1 MQSVVIF
8 VLFLVMLLLFSFFFC
23 LFLNIDCWVFVVIHT
38 SCFASGF
45 LYVTDS
51 YVRLCLQLIQFTY
64 CFILKLKS
72 SCGFFVVLLIPCFVP
87 TLPKGFLV
95 SLFLSPHDQSLRSVY
110 QNLDSLNA
118 SGGQR
123 SRKRY

>member
-51 YVRLCLQLIQFTY
+51 YVRLCLQLFVCVSFILFTY

-72 SCGFFVVLLIPCFVP
+72 SCGFLC
-87 TLPKGFLV
+87 
-95 SLFLSPHDQSLRSVY
+95 Y
-110 QNLDSLNA
+110 
-118 SGGQR
+118 
-123 SRKRY
+123 Y